1 MLLTNLSFAMT
12 DCVEKKMVS
21 HQLAEKLAALRES
34 TKRLGELLDEYY
46 ALRAKYDKRP
56 RK

>member
-1 MLLTNLSFAMT
+1 MT

-21 HQLAEKLAALRES
+21 HQLAERLAALRES